1 MYGPPKSKCVSSFS
15 HEVPIN
21 QGNYIYICMCV
32 PFLANLSLTARYVIL
47 FMHSTAFH
55 SIQHYIQLYP
65 TMSHISS
72 QHGLFYTPLF
82 LLVENTKV
90 QDLKR
95 LSEVAALLMLSFPRV
110 C

>member
-1 MYGPPKSKCVSSFS
+1 MV
-15 HEVPIN
+15 I
-21 QGNYIYICMCV
+21 IYIMSV
-32 PFLANLSLTARYVIL
+32 PFLANLSLTACYVIL

-72 QHGLFYTPLF
+72 QHGLFYTPLC
-82 LLVENTKV
+82 LLVKNTKV

-95 LSEVAALLMLSFPRV
+95 LSLVAALLMLSFPRD